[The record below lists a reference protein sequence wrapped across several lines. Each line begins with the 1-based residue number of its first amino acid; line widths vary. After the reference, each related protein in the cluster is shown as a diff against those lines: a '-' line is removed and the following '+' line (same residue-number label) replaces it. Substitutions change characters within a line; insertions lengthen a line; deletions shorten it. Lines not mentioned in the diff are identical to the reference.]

1 MNNLKGVIIRC
12 PCGQRCKGTGRGR
25 FGYVRIPACF
35 LSYSG
40 KKMPL
45 ELKSNLRSETE
56 GGFLINLFMAV
67 IVAAQPK
74 MDEILNGEYKI
85 FQCPGCGCEV
95 YFNLWN
101 DANGDRKCKRVHD
114 TAKC

>member
-12 PCGQRCKGTGRGR
+12 PCGQRCKGVNRSH
-25 FGYVRIPACF
+25 FGYVKIPACF

-40 KKMPL
+40 KKIPL

-56 GGFLINLFMAV
+56 GGFLINLFFAV
-67 IVAAQPK
+67 IIAAQPK

-85 FQCPGCGCEV
+85 FQYPGCGCEV
-95 YFNLWN
+95 YFHLRN

-114 TAKC
+114 VAKC